1 MPLVLLGY
9 DTEEE
14 NVFQHI
20 FSKEISAIL
29 SDRSQGSYRISA
41 KLEDG
46 LRLLCLQLLPTGDRF
61 PQRLTLMMMLTLTMR
76 MVTTLA
82 RRKSR
87 AEKWISLSL
96 SALLKIVEAKDKMGS
111 VRRRRTLELPFN

>member
-1 MPLVLLGY
+1 MM
-9 DTEEE
+9 T
-14 NVFQHI
+14 
-20 FSKEISAIL
+20 
-29 SDRSQGSYRISA
+29 
-41 KLEDG
+41 
-46 LRLLCLQLLPTGDRF
+46 LR
-61 PQRLTLMMMLTLTMR
+61 MR
-76 MVTTLA
+76 MVTTLV